1 MINVS
6 SGGCDDTSAE
16 RLMAAFDH
24 AGLSPPTVRSVTSD
38 GLEAALD
45 AAIGA
50 CDVLV
55 VLGGDGT
62 IMAAAERCGAA
73 DRLLLPLPGGTM
85 NMLCRALYGARGW
98 EQALAGALAAP
109 EERIVS
115 GGRADGRPFYCAA
128 ILGAPALWADVR
140 EALRRLDLPRAFI
153 RAVTAIRRH
162 GQNRLSYRMGA
173 AGRGEAEAVGVIC
186 PLVSPTMDNDARAL
200 EVVALDPAS
209 AAEAFRLAL
218 NAMFAD
224 WRHDPSVER
233 ARVTTVTVIGHG
245 QIPVILDGETVRL
258 GRAVTIT
265 FRPTA
270 FRALTPA
277 GRT

>member
-73 DRLLLPLPGGTM
+73 ACPRPS
-85 NMLCRALYGARGW
+85 
-98 EQALAGALAAP
+98 LAP
-109 EERIVS
+109 
-115 GGRADGRPFYCAA
+115 
-128 ILGAPALWADVR
+128 
-140 EALRRLDLPRAFI
+140 
-153 RAVTAIRRH
+153 
-162 GQNRLSYRMGA
+162 
-173 AGRGEAEAVGVIC
+173 
-186 PLVSPTMDNDARAL
+186 
-200 EVVALDPAS
+200 
-209 AAEAFRLAL
+209 
-218 NAMFAD
+218 
-224 WRHDPSVER
+224 
-233 ARVTTVTVIGHG
+233 
-245 QIPVILDGETVRL
+245 
-258 GRAVTIT
+258 
-265 FRPTA
+265 
-270 FRALTPA
+270 
-277 GRT
+277 